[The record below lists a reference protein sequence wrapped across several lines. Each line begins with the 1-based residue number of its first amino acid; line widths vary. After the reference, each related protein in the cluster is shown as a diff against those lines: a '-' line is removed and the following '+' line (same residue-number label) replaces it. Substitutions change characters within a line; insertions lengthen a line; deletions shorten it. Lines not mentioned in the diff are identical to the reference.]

1 MDVGKKIKSP
11 MQTPDQI
18 EYLKKVIDDYNGGAD
33 AYGNI
38 ISILVDAG
46 SGGGGVN
53 IADFLMPDWTDEN
66 GIIHRGLI
74 DKEYSAEY
82 VKKFPNAVD
91 KLRLISPTQHKS
103 EMFEAMIELMNQD
116 KISFTSPYDNKD
128 YLTVFD
134 INEEETEKQK
144 AKLIEKLKKEKLDEK
159 EFEKRLKEELTSE
172 LETKTIK
179 LDW

>member
-1 MDVGKKIKSP
+1 
-11 MQTPDQI
+11 
-18 EYLKKVIDDYNGGAD
+18 
-33 AYGNI
+33 
-38 ISILVDAG
+38 
-46 SGGGGVN
+46 
-53 IADFLMPDWTDEN
+53 
-66 GIIHRGLI
+66 
-74 DKEYSAEY
+74 
-82 VKKFPNAVD
+82 
-91 KLRLISPTQHKS
+91 
-103 EMFEAMIELMNQD
+103 MFEAMIELMNQD